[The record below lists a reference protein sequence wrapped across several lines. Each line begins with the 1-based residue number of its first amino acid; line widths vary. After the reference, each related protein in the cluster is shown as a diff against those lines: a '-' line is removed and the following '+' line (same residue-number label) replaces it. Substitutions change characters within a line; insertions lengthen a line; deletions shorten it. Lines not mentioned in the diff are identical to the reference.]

1 MSRSPGSQIEAL
13 SEQWSDLPTNPRGA
27 AMTAIIFKTKLT
39 WLKLDAAEF
48 ADWTGLP
55 EPDVQAM
62 RDGTRAIP
70 KIVERLVDVLCRNA
84 RLEAMRVKRARR

>member
-1 MSRSPGSQIEAL
+1 
-13 SEQWSDLPTNPRGA
+13 
-27 AMTAIIFKTKLT
+27 MTAITLKTKLT
-39 WLKLDAAEF
+39 WLKLDAVEF

-62 RDGTRAIP
+62 YDGRKAIP
-70 KIVERLVDVLCRNA
+70 LIVERLIDVLCRNQ